1 MRGVV
6 VSDVVNV
13 GRFGEELGAIGHV
26 HANGERVRFSGAVDG
41 DAGEK
46 LSADFEGGRAVRGA
60 VLDAG
65 KFVGDFADGGEGQ
78 GMFAHV
84 LEIVFTPVPEKTTAD
99 FSVSSARIAADV
111 GVADLS

>member
-1 MRGVV
+1 MIR
-6 VSDVVNV
+6 DVISI
-13 GRFGEELGAIGHV
+13 GRFGEEMGAIGHV
-26 HANGERVRFSGAVDG
+26 DANGERVRFSGAVDG

-46 LSADFEGGRAVRGA
+46 LSADFERWRAVGGA

-65 KFVGDFADGGEGQ
+65 KFEGDFADGGEGQ

>member
-1 MRGVV
+1 MRDVV
-6 VSDVVNV
+6 VGHVVSI
-13 GRFGEELGAIGHV
+13 GCFGEEMGAIGHV
-26 HANGERVRFSGAVDG
+26 DANGERVRFRGTVDG

-46 LSADFEGGRAVRGA
+46 LSADFERWRAVGGA

-65 KFVGDFADGGEGQ
+65 KFEGDFADGGEGQ

-99 FSVSSARIAADV
+99 FSGSSARIAADV

>member
-1 MRGVV
+1 MIR
-6 VSDVVNV
+6 DVISI
-13 GRFGEELGAIGHV
+13 GRFGEEMGAIGHV
-26 HANGERVRFSGAVDG
+26 DANGERVRFRGTVDG

-46 LSADFEGGRAVRGA
+46 LSADFERWRAVGGA

-65 KFVGDFADGGEGQ
+65 KFEGDFADGGEGQ

-111 GVADLS
+111 GVADSS

>member
-1 MRGVV
+1 MIRDV
-6 VSDVVNV
+6 VSI
-13 GRFGEELGAIGHV
+13 GRFGEEMGAIIEV
-26 HANGERVRFSGAVDG
+26 DANGERVRFRGAVDR

-46 LSADFEGGRAVRGA
+46 FSVDFERWRAVGGA

-65 KFVGDFADGGEGQ
+65 KFEGDFADGGEGQ

-99 FSVSSARIAADV
+99 FSGSSARIAADV